1 MSAARPSSEPTRRAQ
16 PVRGAQRP
24 RDMSQLRSRRREAER
39 RRRLLRVDLGVGL
52 VGAIALWIIAPG
64 LAIVALVALVLL
76 TVCGVSV
83 VLERRRSRR
92 R

>member
-1 MSAARPSSEPTRRAQ
+1 
-16 PVRGAQRP
+16 
-24 RDMSQLRSRRREAER
+24 MSQLRSRRLEAER